1 MSDYKRFVSY
11 IYEYVDGEKR
21 ESAGFVKVNARGEEC
36 KIWVHMKGFY
46 MHGQQP
52 YRAYVCAG
60 KKGVLLGY
68 PLGAL
73 ENRNGALEWNC
84 ATKTDSLME
93 SGLPLE
99 DSRGLYIEGGG
110 RVYAAEWDD
119 YPVDVSRFEPA
130 DRSARQEREERK
142 EPSAAPR
149 LVEEI
154 SEEALAEV
162 KPEEAEKEPALPVE
176 EPLASAEVAE
186 KPSEESV
193 KPILKDSRREQWA
206 YLTRHF
212 PVVQY
217 TDGEALICSIRLNS
231 RDLSRIPRDK
241 WGLGNNSFLFHGFY
255 QYQHLLLL
263 RRQQGD
269 AVSYCV
275 GVPGVYNEKEQ
286 MMASLFGFQEFKVMN
301 GPRKAE
307 GSFGYWCRRLE

>member
-11 IYEYVDGEKR
+11 IYEYVGGEKK

-46 MHGQQP
+46 VHGQQP
-52 YRAYVCAG
+52 YRAYICTG
-60 KKGVLLGY
+60 EKERLLGY

-93 SGLPLE
+93 SGLALE
-99 DSRGLYIEGGG
+99 ESRGLYIEGGN
-110 RVYAAEWDD
+110 RIFAAEWDD
-119 YPVDVSRFEPA
+119 YPVDVNRFEPINE
-130 DRSARQEREERK
+130 SARQETAETK
-142 EPSAAPR
+142 EGLQALE
-149 LVEEI
+149 LVEA
-154 SEEALAEV
+154 EE
-162 KPEEAEKEPALPVE
+162 
-176 EPLASAEVAE
+176 ASAEPEVKEVLEVSAEPDGIESAAQTEQE
-186 KPSEESV
+186 KPDAR
-193 KPILKDSRREQWA
+193 KEQWS

-212 PVVQY
+212 PVAQY
-217 TDGEALICSIRLNS
+217 MDGEARICSVRLNS

-263 RRQQGD
+263 RAQQGE
-269 AVSYCV
+269 AVQYCV

-286 MMASLFGFQEFKVMN
+286 MMASLFGFQEFKVLN
-301 GPRKAE
+301 GPAARE
-307 GSFGYWCRRLE
+307 DGFGYWCRVLD